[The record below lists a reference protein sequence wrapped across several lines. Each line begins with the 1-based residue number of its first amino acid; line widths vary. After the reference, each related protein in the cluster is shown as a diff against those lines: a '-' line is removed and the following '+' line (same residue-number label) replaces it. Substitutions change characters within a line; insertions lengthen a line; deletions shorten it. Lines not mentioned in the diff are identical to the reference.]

1 MEYTYSSNEVSQ
13 PKSTST
19 DALPQ
24 ICKAFAVVLLVLAHA
39 GGPAWLHRFVFQFP
53 IPVLFLCAGYFFR
66 AQSLSNE
73 KGYVVSRFAR
83 IYLPFF
89 VWSLFFLVVHNLWFP
104 VCGLSETY
112 GAADGTVLH
121 PYSLREFSQR
131 VFDVAF
137 LMKGYDEFMCNVF
150 WVFRAMFFASLGWLV
165 AYKLMRRTHPRSAA
179 ASLGWGVAAIALVLM
194 VWQVLSRVSLLG
206 SAEGDARDLLAL
218 ILLALG
224 FVYRRYAEQVPL
236 TWITSLGAFAVL
248 VLGAIFLPYSM
259 ENTLPLGG
267 CFVQLLTGVAGF
279 ALLLWLAQ
287 RVNAMGGVVKTAC
300 VFVGRH
306 ALYIFAFHLLA
317 FKVAGMIK
325 VASLGLPFER
335 VADFPVVHADEGGF
349 FFALLYWLVGVALPL
364 LWHVG
369 YQALQRQF
377 EFSLSPER
385 VLNMEFFKK
394 AGAILWFLACS
405 LAIGIFKLLRA
416 FVFGVWRSLKNF
428 VQGIKDILT
437 ASNPNEE

>member
-1 MEYTYSSNEVSQ
+1 MKPTRDSAA
-13 PKSTST
+13 
-19 DALPQ
+19 ALAQ

-39 GGPAWLHRFVFQFP
+39 GGPEWLHRFVFQFP
-53 IPVLFLCAGYFFR
+53 IPVLFLCAGYFFNTQ
-66 AQSLSNE
+66 AFSNE
-73 KGYVVSRFAR
+73 KGYVVGRFAR

-104 VCGLSETY
+104 ICGLSETY

-121 PYSLREFSQR
+121 PYGWREFGQR

-150 WVFRAMFFASLGWLV
+150 WVFRAMFLASLGWLV
-165 AYKLMRRTHPRSAA
+165 AYKLMRRTHPRSAD
-179 ASLGWGVAAIALVLM
+179 ASLGWGVAAIVLVLM
-194 VWQVLSRVSLLG
+194 VWQVLSRISLLG
-206 SAEGDARDLLAL
+206 SLEGDARDLLAL
-218 ILLALG
+218 LFFTLG
-224 FVYRRYAEQVPL
+224 FIYRRYAEQLRL
-236 TWITSLGAFAVL
+236 TWLTSLGAFVVL
-248 VLGAIFLPYSM
+248 VLGAIFFPSTI
-259 ENTLPLGG
+259 EQPLSLVT
-267 CFVQLLTGVAGF
+267 CLLSLVTGVAGF

-287 RVNAMGGVVKTAC
+287 LVNATGGLLKAAC
-300 VFVGRH
+300 LFVGRH

-317 FKVAGMIK
+317 FKVASMVK
-325 VASLGLPFER
+325 VAALGLPFER

-349 FFALLYWLVGVALPL
+349 LFAMVYWVVGVGLPL

-377 EFSLSPER
+377 EFSLSAER

-394 AGAILWFLACS
+394 SGAILWFLLRS
-405 LAIGIFKLLRA
+405 LAIGIYKMLCA
-416 FVFGVWRSLKNF
+416 IVFGIWRSLKNF
-428 VQGIKDILT
+428 VQGIKDILS